1 MGEPIKKKT
10 DENYEV
16 DILKILLVCKCV
28 FCVSVACFLLLVVGI
43 EVGVDFGQPQ
53 PTSILINKSINLSVW
68 DPAFPGFQNEFYDSD
83 GNGYYYI
90 QWFKPLAAN
99 HIYNITYYCN
109 QNGDRQIYTYFDEGK
124 EKTNDKAK
132 CIVIN
137 GVCQ

>member
-1 MGEPIKKKT
+1 MAC
-10 DENYEV
+10 
-16 DILKILLVCKCV
+16 ILL
-28 FCVSVACFLLLVVGI
+28 SV
-43 EVGVDFGQPQ
+43 VGVDLGQPQ

-90 QWFKPLAAN
+90 QWFKPLVVN